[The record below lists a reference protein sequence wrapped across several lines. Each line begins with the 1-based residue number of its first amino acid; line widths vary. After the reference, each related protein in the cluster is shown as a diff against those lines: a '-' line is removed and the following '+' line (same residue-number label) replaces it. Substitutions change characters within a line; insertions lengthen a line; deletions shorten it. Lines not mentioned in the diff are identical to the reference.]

1 MIASNLITKVNSP
14 DNSANKKTPKNIIQ
28 TGRLTSVNGIN
39 PKLQERLKKRKIQNS
54 ERNSFPVNPKETP
67 A

>member
-28 TGRLTSVNGIN
+28 TGRLASVNGIN